1 MLLLIISIIIFI
13 LVIILLYFKIRFKFW
28 SKQPVFHIYD
38 ILYWFKNPK
47 IIKAEL
53 PTFNKYTNFVDIKT
67 KDYMDISLNPVVE
80 LIQNNYLDEDTIQYK
95 PTLENITPYLEN
107 HNYPVY
113 ISTYTDKNNL
123 IGCLTSRPLNV
134 ILKNNKFAAYYVDY
148 LVVKKGYRKR
158 GVAPELIQTHEYNQ
172 RHNNKEIQISL
183 FKRED
188 TLTNIIPL
196 VTYKL
201 IGFPLYKFKSGY
213 LHASLKLLK
222 ITKQNLHFVF
232 YLIKSYV
239 YKNFP
244 CVILPDINNLAGL
257 IESNNIIMYVV
268 MQLDNIICLYVFQDT
283 CVYHNKKKGIQL
295 ISSCCID
302 KDFNPVFEEGL
313 YQILDKFKCDYQNV
327 FIDVNS
333 HNHILIERIINVNR
347 SRPFLTSTAAY
358 YFYNYIH
365 RPFLPTE
372 VFIIT

>member
-1 MLLLIISIIIFI
+1 MLLLIISILLLIP
-13 LVIILLYFKIRFKFW
+13 VIIMLYFKLRFKFW

-38 ILYWFKNPK
+38 IHYWFKNSQ
-47 IIKAEL
+47 IIMPEL
-53 PTFNKYTNFVDIKT
+53 PIFNKYTNFVDIKT
-67 KDYMDISLNPVVE
+67 KNYRDISLNPLVE
-80 LIQNNYLDEDTIQYK
+80 LIQTNYLDEDTLQYK
-95 PTLENITPYLEN
+95 PKSENIIPYLEN
-107 HNYPVY
+107 HNHPVY
-113 ISTYTDKNNL
+113 ISTYTGKRNL

-134 ILKNNKFAAYYVDY
+134 ILKNNKFSAYYVDY

-172 RHNNKEIQISL
+172 RHNNKNIQISL

-201 IGFPLYKFKSGY
+201 IGFPLHKFKCGF

-257 IESNNIIMYVV
+257 IESNNIVMYAI

-283 CVYHNKKKGIQL
+283 CVYHNHKKGVQL
-295 ISSCCID
+295 ITSCCID
-302 KDFNPVFEEGL
+302 KDFYSIFEEGL
-313 YQILDKFKCDYQNV
+313 YLVLEKFKSEYQNL
-327 FIDVNS
+327 FIDRNS
-333 HNHILIERIINVNR
+333 HNNILIERILNANR

-365 RPFLPTE
+365 RPFLSSE
-372 VFIIT
+372 VFIIS